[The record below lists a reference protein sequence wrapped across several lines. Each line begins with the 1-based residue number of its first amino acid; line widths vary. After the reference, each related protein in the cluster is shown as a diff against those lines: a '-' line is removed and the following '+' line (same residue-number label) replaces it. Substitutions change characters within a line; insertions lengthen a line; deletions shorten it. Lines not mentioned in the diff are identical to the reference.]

1 MGKGDKRKKEGL
13 FWFAKKKSIP
23 KRKVYFIFQAPE
35 ANEVYLAGE
44 FNGWHT
50 QTLPMI
56 KGENGVW
63 NAKMELGAGRHEY
76 KLFVDGAWMEDRS
89 CEVEV
94 EMGPVRVVPESE
106 PVINSYGT
114 LNYVLYL

>member
-1 MGKGDKRKKEGL
+1 MGKRNKGKAENPLEVTKKE
-13 FWFAKKKSIP
+13 SIL
-23 KRKVYFIFQAPE
+23 KRKVRFIFQAPG

-56 KGENGVW
+56 KGENDLW
-63 NAKMELGAGRHEY
+63 NAAMELPAGRYEY
-76 KLFVDGAWMEDRS
+76 KVFVDGAWMEDRS

-94 EMGPVRVVPESE
+94 ELDLVTVVPESE
-106 PVINSYGT
+106 PMINSYGT
-114 LNYVLYL
+114 VNYVLYL

>member
-1 MGKGDKRKKEGL
+1 MGKRNKRKAEDLPWVGKNESL
-13 FWFAKKKSIP
+13 HKP
-23 KRKVYFIFQAPE
+23 KVHFIFQAPE

-56 KGENGVW
+56 RGENGMW
-63 NAKMELGAGRHEY
+63 NATMELPAGRHEY

-94 EMGPVRVVPESE
+94 EMGSVKLIPESE

-114 LNYVLYL
+114 ANYVLYL

>member
-1 MGKGDKRKKEGL
+1 MRKRNNRKEKNLPSVAKKE
-13 FWFAKKKSIP
+13 SIP
-23 KRKVYFIFQAPE
+23 KRKVHFTFKAPE
-35 ANEVYLAGE
+35 AKLVYLAGE

-89 CEVEV
+89 CEVVV
-94 EMGPVRVVPESE
+94 EMGPVRAISESE

-114 LNYVLYL
+114 LNYVFYL

>member
-1 MGKGDKRKKEGL
+1 MRKWIKKKAEGL
-13 FWFAKKKSIP
+13 FRGAKEESIH
-23 KRKVYFIFQAPE
+23 KQRVHFIFQAPE

-56 KGENGVW
+56 KGANGVW
-63 NAKMELGAGRHEY
+63 IATMELPAGRYEY
-76 KLFVDGAWMEDRS
+76 KLFVEGAWMEDRS

-94 EMGPVRVVPESE
+94 EMGSLGIVQESE

-114 LNYVLYL
+114 VNYVLYL

>member
-1 MGKGDKRKKEGL
+1 MGKRNERSAEGLSWVAKKE
-13 FWFAKKKSIP
+13 SIHKP
-23 KRKVYFIFQAPE
+23 KVHFIFGAPE

-56 KGENGVW
+56 RGENGTW
-63 NAKMELGAGRHEY
+63 NATMELPAGRHEY
-76 KLFVDGAWMEDRS
+76 KLFADGAWMEDRS

-94 EMGPVRVVPESE
+94 EMGPVRVVQESE

-114 LNYVLYL
+114 VNYALYL

>member
-1 MGKGDKRKKEGL
+1 MGKRNKGEVEGVSRGAKKE
-13 FWFAKKKSIP
+13 SIH
-23 KRKVYFIFQAPE
+23 KRKVHFTFKAPE
-35 ANEVYLAGE
+35 AKEIYLAGE

-56 KGENGVW
+56 RGENGTW
-63 NAKMELGAGRHEY
+63 NAAMELPAGRHEY

-89 CEVEV
+89 CELEV
-94 EMGPVRVVPESE
+94 EMGPVRVLSESE

-114 LNYVLYL
+114 ANYVLYL

>member
-56 KGENGVW
+56 RGENGT
-63 NAKMELGAGRHEY
+63 
-76 KLFVDGAWMEDRS
+76 KL
-89 CEVEV
+89 
-94 EMGPVRVVPESE
+94 MG
-106 PVINSYGT
+106 
-114 LNYVLYL
+114 

>member
-1 MGKGDKRKKEGL
+1 MGKRDKGKKEGL
-13 FWFAKKKSIP
+13 SWVAKKE
-23 KRKVYFIFQAPE
+23 KRKVHFIFQAPE
-35 ANEVYLAGE
+35 ANEVSLAGE

-56 KGENGVW
+56 NGANGLW
-63 NAKMELGAGRHEY
+63 NAAMELPAGRYEY

-89 CEVEV
+89 CGVEV
-94 EMGPVRVVPESE
+94 EMGPVWVAPESE

>member
-1 MGKGDKRKKEGL
+1 MRKRNKKKEKNLSWGT
-13 FWFAKKKSIP
+13 KKESIH
-23 KRKVYFIFQAPE
+23 KRKVHFTLKAPE
-35 ANEVYLAGE
+35 AKEIYLAGE

-94 EMGPVRVVPESE
+94 EMGSLGIVQESE

-114 LNYVLYL
+114 VNYVLYL

>member
-1 MGKGDKRKKEGL
+1 MGKWIKRIGKSRSLTRIKEN
-13 FWFAKKKSIP
+13 SQM
-23 KRKVYFIFQAPE
+23 RKVYFIFQAPE
-35 ANEVYLAGE
+35 ANEVYVAGE

-50 QTLPMI
+50 DTLPMI

-63 NAKMELGAGRHEY
+63 NAAMELTAGHYEY

-94 EMGPVRVVPESE
+94 ERGPVRVLSESE

-114 LNYVLYL
+114 VNYVLYL

>member
-1 MGKGDKRKKEGL
+1 
-13 FWFAKKKSIP
+13 
-23 KRKVYFIFQAPE
+23 
-35 ANEVYLAGE
+35 
-44 FNGWHT
+44 
-50 QTLPMI
+50 MI
-56 KGENGVW
+56 RGENGTW
-63 NAKMELGAGRHEY
+63 NATMELPAGRHEY

-94 EMGPVRVVPESE
+94 EMGPVGVAPESE